1 MKKIKILFQ
10 GDSITDAGRDKRNY
24 HNMGLGYPKFVVE
37 MLSAK
42 YPDVDFEFINFGIS
56 GNRTHELFDRLYA
69 DCICFQPD
77 VVSILIGVNDEQV
90 QDVIDIIAKHSK
102 KRKQMVP
109 NNSFDVGMY
118 SAFPVEVTVGG
129 ATVFVMNVEHF
140 EKV

>member
-1 MKKIKILFQ
+1 M
-10 GDSITDAGRDKRNY
+10 
-24 HNMGLGYPKFVVE
+24 
-37 MLSAK
+37 
-42 YPDVDFEFINFGIS
+42 S
-56 GNRTHELFDRLYA
+56 GNTTF
-69 DCICFQPD
+69 
-77 VVSILIGVNDEQV
+77 LIGVNDDQV

-129 ATVFVMNVEHF
+129 ATVFVMNVEQF